1 MAHRRVA
8 PYRRRMALPAQPLT
22 LASRPPAVP
31 GGARSRHI
39 VAAVALAGAA
49 LTLLFIVLAVL
60 DVGGMRWLWENVHW
74 TLSPV
79 VGLVVVLV
87 GARRA
92 TGLDRQIRLGMAGVI
107 GLWLASQVAYVIHL
121 AGPMPVPS
129 VADVLV
135 LATPIPV
142 GVVLVAIARRRLSG
156 AKLTALYLDCLAV
169 CLAIAAVLVAIHPIA
184 PDGDRWTARGILAL
198 AYPLAFLGSGG
209 VALVAAFGVRAPVA
223 ARGIFLVSGG
233 IFALGALFTVWM
245 TGQDSGSALGQ
256 MAGYA
261 MSLTLIG
268 TAAGMASWRN
278 APETRPGRLRL
289 SEVAQDVVPLTSL
302 VAASAALLIPN
313 VPEAPEEIILKVLA
327 VATTLLLVARQTIL
341 LRERNSA
348 LVELRE
354 THLQAETALRVNREL
369 TELLQQRIVDMEGM
383 HGQLVQASRQAAV
396 GGLASALAHEVNNPL
411 TGVLGYAELLL
422 ADLPSDGQGR
432 EELETIRNEAL
443 RARKIIRSLVEF
455 ARPRPPEQAPT
466 DVNDVARNTIDLIRY
481 HVERGGVEIR
491 ETYGDLP
498 VMTVDQAAL
507 SQLLLNLFN
516 NAIQS
521 MPDGGTLRIASRVDE
536 DRVAISV
543 ADDGRGMDE
552 ATLGR
557 VFEPFFT
564 TRNLDAGHG
573 LGLPVAMGIAE
584 GHGGTIEIVSQPGR
598 GTIAE
603 VRLPLSLA
611 MPTTDDPPN

>member
-1 MAHRRVA
+1 MSAAGRIVGS
-8 PYRRRMALPAQPLT
+8 MALPAQPLMLVPQPPVPRPGA
-22 LASRPPAVP
+22 LA
-31 GGARSRHI
+31 RHR
-39 VAAVALAGAA
+39 VAAATLCGAA
-49 LTLLFIVLAVL
+49 LTMLFIVFALL

-74 TLSPV
+74 TVSPV
-79 VGLVVVLV
+79 VGLVIVLV
-87 GARRA
+87 GARGA
-92 TGLDRQIRLGMAGVI
+92 TGIDRRIRLGMAGVI
-107 GLWLASQVAYVIHL
+107 GLWLASQVAYVVHM
-121 AGPMPVPS
+121 AVGPMPVPS
-129 VADVLV
+129 VADLLV

-142 GVVLVAIARRRLSG
+142 GAVVVAIARQRASG
-156 AKLTALYLDCLAV
+156 AKLSALYLDCLAV
-169 CLAIAAVLVAIHPIA
+169 CLAITAVLVAIHPIV
-184 PDGDRWTARGILAL
+184 PQGDRWSAQGILSL
-198 AYPLAFLGSGG
+198 AYPLAFLGSGA
-209 VALVAAFGVRAPVA
+209 VALVAALGVRAEFS

-233 IFALGALFTVWM
+233 IFALGALFSWWM
-245 TGQDSGSALGQ
+245 TGLAAGDGSGQLP
-256 MAGYA
+256 GYL
-261 MSLTLIG
+261 MSITLIG
-268 TAAGMASWRN
+268 TAAGMATWRN

-289 SEVAQDVVPLTSL
+289 SAIAQDVVPLASL
-302 VAASAALLIPN
+302 VAASGALLIPD
-313 VPEAPEEIILKVLA
+313 VPEVPEEIILKVLA

-341 LRERNSA
+341 LHERNA
-348 LVELRE
+348 TLAELRQ
-354 THLQAETALRVNREL
+354 THLQAETALGINRDL

-383 HGQLVQASRQAAV
+383 QGQLVQASRQAAV

-422 ADLPSDGQGR
+422 ADLPADGQGR

-455 ARPRPPEQAPT
+455 ARPRPPEQAPAE
-466 DVNDVARNTIDLIRY
+466 VNDVARNTIDLIRY

-521 MPDGGTLRIASRVDE
+521 MPDGGTLRIATRIDA
-536 DRVAISV
+536 DRVVISV

-552 ATLGR
+552 ATR
-557 VFEPFFT
+557 ARIFEPFFT
-564 TRNLDAGHG
+564 TRNLDAGRG

-584 GHGGTIEIVSQPGR
+584 AHGGTIDIVSQPGG

-611 MPTTDDPPN
+611 TPVTENAG